1 MPPAGRTVP
10 STPGTWKQHSISRA
24 QVMQRMAPVET
35 GAPELWPFVLEVI
48 EECVAMGYLA
58 A

>member
-1 MPPAGRTVP
+1 MP